1 MNWFCRMDFLE
12 RHIIKIIVLLLS
24 GIDVCLLFLTRG
36 TEYFSYVSGGS
47 VVCVILGFL
56 VGVNY
61 CSGDTENST
70 SEGSEYDWNIG
81 IARALEIPKFGESS
95 DGEGDVERGHSS
107 GWVEGEGDVERDDSS
122 GWVEGDSSGWERDV
136 ERGDSSGWVEGDR
149 SGWVGDAGESSVVL
163 EEDDHL
169 GRLIY
174 QVIREGGDISGFDI
188 SGFDISGFY
197 ISDFDINETGDS
209 SRFDSDTCNPTVEEA
224 IPPHKIYDVSLL
236 KRYYDLA
243 FPKEKK

>member
-95 DGEGDVERGHSS
+95 DGEGDVERG
-107 GWVEGEGDVERDDSS
+107 DSS
-122 GWVEGDSSGWERDV
+122 GWVEGDS
-136 ERGDSSGWVEGDR
+136 

-188 SGFDISGFY
+188 SGFDMSGFY
-197 ISDFDINETGDS
+197 MSDFDINETGDS

-224 IPPHKIYDVSLL
+224 IPPHKIYDASLL
-236 KRYYDLA
+236 KKYYDLA
-243 FPKEKK
+243 FPKEKKRKKENDEGEKRPASSL